1 MGRDNRVE
9 ECFTLKSKTLYL
21 ILAAVSVAVLPMAA
35 IGQLAPE
42 RPKTQP
48 GAPNYKY
55 QVFALPGYTSLNQ
68 VNQSRYGLMGG
79 VVGVTRDF
87 GRHFGITAQGDYY
100 KVATGTGNPGNPS
113 VYDALVGPEIRAT
126 LYGNFD
132 GFVHGLFGVEHTG
145 GEGKTPNLSFA
156 GGFGG
161 GVLYNLNNRWAIRAS
176 GDRIAASFSLN
187 NNTPQL
193 NYSPHRYW
201 NPRAEV
207 GIVFRF

>member
-1 MGRDNRVE
+1 LNS
-9 ECFTLKSKTLYL
+9 KSLFS
-21 ILAAVSVAVLPMAA
+21 IVAAVSVAVLPLMAS
-35 IGQLAPE
+35 GQLAPE
-42 RPKTQP
+42 RTATPAGT
-48 GAPNYKY
+48 PNYKY
-55 QVFALPGYTSLNQ
+55 QAFAMAGYTSLNQ
-68 VNQSRYGLMGG
+68 VNQSRYGLAGG

-87 GRHFGITAQGDYY
+87 GRHFGITLQGDYY
-100 KVATGTGNPGNPS
+100 KPALGSGNPGHPL
-113 VYDALVGPEIRAT
+113 VYDILAGPELHAN

-132 GFVHGLFGVEHTG
+132 GFVHALLGVEHTG

-161 GVLYNLNNRWAIRAS
+161 GMLYNVSPRWAIRAS

-201 NPRAEV
+201 NPRGEV
-207 GIVFRF
+207 GVVFRF

>member
-1 MGRDNRVE
+1 MP
-9 ECFTLKSKTLYL
+9 L
-21 ILAAVSVAVLPMAA
+21 AA

-48 GAPNYKY
+48 GTPNYKY
-55 QVFALPGYTSLNQ
+55 QVFALGGYTSLNQ
-68 VNQSRYGLMGG
+68 VNQSRYGLVGG
-79 VVGVTRDF
+79 VAGVTRDF
-87 GRHFGITAQGDYY
+87 GRHFGITVQGDYY
-100 KVATGTGNPGNPS
+100 KPAVGTGNPGNPL
-113 VYDALVGPEIRAT
+113 VYDLLAGPEVRAN

-161 GVLYNLNNRWAIRAS
+161 GLLYNLSQRWAIRAS

-187 NNTPQL
+187 NNTPAL
-193 NYSPHRYW
+193 GLSPHRYW
-201 NPRAEV
+201 NPRGEV
-207 GIVFRF
+207 GVVFRF